1 MKLPKKTFDEKL
13 NEYIGHRFIPSI
25 KSPLKR
31 YVLDTALGSNR
42 ISIGMFGDKW
52 PTALGFM
59 DAEGNVDTEAI
70 RSAMAYA
77 MRKAEDD
84 LHIEILGL
92 HFHQTDIDKL
102 FAFFDAIPQPQPQ
115 PPKEG

>member
-1 MKLPKKTFDEKL
+1 MKLPKKLFDEKL
-13 NEYIGHRFIPSI
+13 NEYIGQRFIPSI
-25 KSPLKR
+25 QSEVKR
-31 YVLDTALGSNR
+31 FFLDAALGTNK
-42 ISIGMFGDKW
+42 ISVEMFGDKL

-70 RSAMAYA
+70 RSALTFA

-84 LHIEILGL
+84 LHVKLLGL

-102 FAFFDAIPQPQPQ
+102 FAFFDAID